1 MAREHNLP
9 IDFEADLRK
18 GEMMNVFIVEDSE
31 AMRASL
37 RSMLSEFYDTRIVG
51 YAADEAAAIEQINML
66 LPDVVILDLNLQSGS
81 GVAVLKNIK
90 KHHAEI
96 KVMVLT
102 NCTDEFYVDAC
113 KRANADYFFDKSF
126 QFMQVREVFANW
138 NKVGF
143 MNNKLDGRMPD

>member
-1 MAREHNLP
+1 
-9 IDFEADLRK
+9 
-18 GEMMNVFIVEDSE
+18 MNVFIVEDSG
-31 AMRASL
+31 AMRENL
-37 RSMLSEFYDTRIVG
+37 RSMLSDFHDVRIVG
-51 YAADEAAAIEQINML
+51 YAADEMGAIEHINAL

-81 GVAVLKNIK
+81 GVAVLKNVK

-126 QFMQVREVFANW
+126 QFMQVREVFSNW
-138 NKVGF
+138 SHTSRPINKF
-143 MNNKLDGRMPD
+143 EGRMSD